1 VRRIAIILG
10 ISLLF
15 SITSSEGAMNTPEVI
30 KLSDV
35 KAGQTAGENGDYEN
49 NDPVPLVL
57 WSAEAGRWSN

>member
-1 VRRIAIILG
+1 
-10 ISLLF
+10 
-15 SITSSEGAMNTPEVI
+15 MNTPEVI

-35 KAGQTAGENGDYEN
+35 TVGQTAGKNGDYEN